1 MNEATEVV
9 AENHEDE
16 GVQVEEIIEE
26 NIVRDIK
33 IANQY
38 KLDGNAYF

>member
-9 AENHEDE
+9 TENHEDD
-16 GVQVEEIIEE
+16 GVQVEEIVEE